1 MKTAGLTCLVFILVS
16 LQSAFAQV
24 GADRLATMDAMVA
37 QLKHQEANLGPH
49 RKFVSSALRN
59 TFGIADRWGDLRPLL
74 ENAIAAQSS
83 LSPAEVAMAFLTG
96 NESLITVVAFDQL
109 TPASHL
115 GGFTRSE
122 TSTAW
127 CGANAMIGFNDTGS
141 YIASAGQSIEGYS
154 ISASADTSP
163 TTFTYMG
170 APALA
175 PNMFM
180 EGDPVVACNGATF
193 YYASL
198 FYDSVTASS
207 GVALQRTDPT
217 CGGSNT
223 LCTPT
228 VAIQKSSSTHT
239 IDKDW
244 MTVDPKNPKN
254 IYVTYTDF
262 DSSGTICVNPKKRGS
277 VIFRTAVELVS
288 SSDGG
293 KSWNAPVVL
302 AQVCGN
308 IPFVQ
313 GSQVAVGPSGKVY
326 AAWEQS
332 SLSSSAVR
340 SIYAST
346 SPNLSAATLVSSV
359 NDVGDGG
366 SFGLQGAIRDFEL
379 PSLAVDTVTG
389 DAFVA
394 WNDGGTP
401 VPDALS
407 AAGYGFADILL
418 KASSDGSSWSSNA
431 VQVND
436 ADNSSY
442 PTDQFQPALAVEHP
456 SGKQIVGICY
466 YDRNIGLTP
475 ANFLIQRTCKSSIN
489 GGSWSNASFTSPVW
503 ASVSNQDGVLFPNN
517 YMGDYDTLAVDL
529 SGGATG
535 FLGAFGDNSAG
546 NPNVSAV
553 QF

>member
-1 MKTAGLTCLVFILVS
+1 
-16 LQSAFAQV
+16 
-24 GADRLATMDAMVA
+24 MVT
-37 QLKHQEANLGPH
+37 QLRHQEANLGPH

-59 TFGIADRWGDLRPLL
+59 MFGIADRWGDLRPLL

-115 GGFTRSE
+115 GGFTRNE

-141 YIASAGQSIEGYS
+141 YIATAGQSIEGYS
-154 ISASADTSP
+154 ISTNADGTSP
-163 TTFTYMG
+163 TFTYMG

-175 PNMFM
+175 ANMFM
-180 EGDPVVACNGATF
+180 EGDPVVACNGTTF

-207 GVALQRTDPT
+207 GVALQRMDST
-217 CGGSNT
+217 CGSNT
-223 LCTPT
+223 LCAPT
-228 VAIQKSSSTHT
+228 ISIQKSSSTHT

-244 MTVDPKNPKN
+244 MTVDPNNPNN

-262 DSSGTICVNPKKRGS
+262 DSSGTICTSGRKHS
-277 VIFRTAVELVS
+277 AAIFRTAIELVS

-293 KSWNAPVVL
+293 ANWNAPVVL

-332 SLSSSAVR
+332 SLASAAVR
-340 SIYAST
+340 SIYSSISTDDGASF
-346 SPNLSAATLVSSV
+346 SAATSVSSV

-401 VPDALS
+401 VSDALS

-418 KASSDGSSWSSNA
+418 KKSSDGSTWSSSA
-431 VQVND
+431 VRVND

-456 SGKQIVGICY
+456 SAGPQTVGICY
-466 YDRNIGLTP
+466 YDRNIGQSP
-475 ANFLIQRTCKSSIN
+475 ANFLIHRTCKYSTN
-489 GGSWSNASFTSPVW
+489 GGNDWSAVTSFTSPVW

-517 YMGDYDTLAVDL
+517 YMGDYDTLAADL
-529 SGGATG
+529 SGGTTG

-546 NPNVSAV
+546 NPNVSGV